1 MLLKE
6 GHLTIESSWLHALCQ
21 RWKLASLSLFG
32 SALRDDFGP
41 RSDID
46 LLVTFQPDANW
57 DLWELGDLQ
66 DELEAHLGRPVDVVR
81 PENIRNPIKR
91 KRIFET
97 RKVLCESGKSHVPR
111 QNLSQSALS

>member
-6 GHLTIESSWLHALCQ
+6 GHLTIESSWLDAFCQ
-21 RWKLASLSLFG
+21 RWKLASASLFG
-32 SALRDDFGP
+32 SALREDFGP

-46 LLVTFQPDANW
+46 LLVTFQSDANW
-57 DLWELGDLQ
+57 DLWELGDFQ

-97 RKVLCESGKSHVPR
+97 RNCCMSAQKVTFLDRICRNRP
-111 QNLSQSALS
+111 